1 MNQIQPM
8 SHAFPIPMDEE
19 GRIEALR
26 QLEILDSPTHIRFD
40 RITRLAASLLGTPM
54 CAISLVDSNRQ
65 FFLSHH
71 GFDVSETPRDQAFCN
86 YVITDQEPLIVTD
99 ASFDDRF
106 KHNPLVTGDFHLRF
120 YAGVP
125 ITNADGHS
133 VGSLCVLDREARDK
147 GLNDAQITVLQDLA
161 SVVMNEMTARLEN
174 RQLVLEVERA
184 ELLTTALEK
193 EKQRAVEASQH
204 KSEFLANMS
213 HEIRTPLN
221 GVIGLAEILSET
233 ALDHEQRDYLDTLL
247 ASAESLLGILN
258 DVLDMSKIE
267 AGQMNYEELEFD
279 LAKEVEKVAT
289 ILANKATN
297 TAVDVMLEIADD
309 FPSQCLGDPTRIGQ
323 ILFNLAGNSLKF
335 TEQGVVVIR
344 LDAPR
349 RDRIRLQVEDTG
361 IGMSD
366 EEVGRIFD
374 KFTQADSS
382 ITRRFGGTGLGMA
395 IVSQLV
401 EAFEGSIDV
410 ASSPGRGTIVTVEL
424 SLQFINDTPR
434 RLCRLPASL
443 KDCRVL
449 VIDDLELN
457 RTIIERMLSRA
468 GAIVEV
474 VADGYTALS
483 QLDNAWLSAKRFDVI
498 LCDDLMPGMTGA
510 SFVRQFKK
518 QAMPIPVIVLTSAGL
533 TADLKEVGP
542 DRVLS
547 KPARAHQVIPA
558 IAEVVEQC
566 RERHPTTTLVAPSKT
581 MKKPATDELPLGGL
595 SILVAED
602 HRTNQLVI
610 EKMLHALGARSV
622 IVSNGKKACEK
633 VVGSQAFDLVLMDI
647 QMPVMDGIEACQ
659 ILRTEKSGR
668 DLPIIALTANALEG
682 DRERYLYAGFT
693 GYCPKPIRR
702 SMLVSVIQDSLG
714 LALES

>member
-1 MNQIQPM
+1 MNQIQPI

-40 RITRLAASLLGTPM
+40 RITRLAASLLDTPM

-71 GFDVSETPRDQAFCN
+71 GFDVSETPREQAFCN
-86 YVITDQEPLIVTD
+86 YVITDQQPLIVSD
-99 ASFDDRF
+99 ASFDTRF
-106 KHNPLVTGDFHLRF
+106 KNNPLVTGDFHLRF

-133 VGSLCVLDREARDK
+133 VGSLCVLDSKVRDG
-147 GLNDAQITVLQDLA
+147 GLNDAQINVLQDLA

-174 RQLVLEVERA
+174 QQLVLEVERA
-184 ELLTTALEK
+184 ELLTAALEK
-193 EKQRAVEASQH
+193 EKQRAVEASQY

-297 TAVDVMLEIADD
+297 TAVDVMLEISDD

-344 LDAPR
+344 VDAPR
-349 RDRIRLQVEDTG
+349 RDRVRLQVEDTG
-361 IGMSD
+361 IGMSN
-366 EEVGRIFD
+366 EEVARIFD

-410 ASSPGRGTIVTVEL
+410 ISTPGQGTVVTVEL
-424 SLQFINDTPR
+424 SLQFIDDTPR

-443 KDCRVL
+443 EGCRVL

-457 RTIIERMLSRA
+457 RTIVERMLSRA
-468 GAIVEV
+468 GAMVEV

-483 QLDNAWLSAKRFDVI
+483 KLDNAWLSAKRFDVI

-558 IAEVVEQC
+558 IAEVVEQF
-566 RERHPTTTLVAPSKT
+566 RERYPSTTLVAPSKT
-581 MKKPATDELPLGGL
+581 MKKPVTDELPLGGL

-633 VVGSQAFDLVLMDI
+633 VMGSEVFDLVLMDI

-659 ILRTEKSGR
+659 ILRAEETGR

-682 DRERYLYAGFT
+682 DRERYLHAGFT

-702 SMLVSVIQDSLG
+702 SMLVSVIQESLG

>member
-8 SHAFPIPMDEE
+8 GQAFPLPADEMS
-19 GRIEALR
+19 RIEALR

-54 CAISLVDSNRQ
+54 CAISLVDSSRQ

-106 KHNPLVTGDFHLRF
+106 KHNPLVTGEFHLRF

-125 ITNADGHS
+125 ITNAEGHA
-133 VGSLCVLDREARDK
+133 VGSLCVLDKSARDQ
-147 GLNDAQITVLQDLA
+147 GLDDAQIMVLKDLA
-161 SVVMNEMTARLEN
+161 AVVMNEMTARLEN
-174 RQLVLEVERA
+174 RQLIAEIERA
-184 ELLTTALEK
+184 EVLANALEQ
-193 EKQRAVEASQH
+193 EKQHAVEASQH

-233 ALDHEQRDYLDTLL
+233 ALDHEQREYLDTLL

-309 FPSQCLGDPTRIGQ
+309 FPRQCLGDPTRIGQ

-344 LDAPR
+344 LDAPSH
-349 RDRIRLQVEDTG
+349 DRVRLQVEDTG
-361 IGMSD
+361 IGMSP
-366 EEVGRIFD
+366 EEVACIFD
-374 KFTQADSS
+374 KFAQADSS

-401 EAFEGSIDV
+401 DAFEGSIDV
-410 ASSPGRGTIVTVEL
+410 VSRPGEGTVVTVEL
-424 SLQFINDTPR
+424 SLQFVDDTPR
-434 RLCRLPASL
+434 RACRLPASL
-443 KDCRVL
+443 EGCRVL
-449 VIDDLELN
+449 VIDDLALN
-457 RTIIERMLSRA
+457 RTILEKMLTRA
-468 GAIVEV
+468 GATVEV
-474 VADGYTALS
+474 VEDGYTALS
-483 QLDNAWLSAKRFDVI
+483 QLDAAWLSARRFDVI
-498 LCDDLMPGMTGA
+498 LCDDLMPGMTGV
-510 SFVRQFKK
+510 SFIRQFKK
-518 QAMPIPVIVLTSAGL
+518 QAMPIPIIVLTSAGL
-533 TADLKEVGP
+533 TADLKQVGP

-558 IAEVVEQC
+558 VAEVVEQF
-566 RERHPTTTLVAPSKT
+566 RQRYPTTTFVSPPT
-581 MKKPATDELPLGGL
+581 NTEKPATDHLPLGGL

-610 EKMLHALGARSV
+610 EKMLHALGARSI
-622 IVSNGKKACEK
+622 IVSNGKKACETLARSPD
-633 VVGSQAFDLVLMDI
+633 VDLVLMDI

-659 ILRTEKSGR
+659 RLRAEETSQH
-668 DLPIIALTANALEG
+668 LPIIALTANALEG
-682 DRERYLYAGFT
+682 DRERYLHAGFT

-702 SMLVSVIQDSLG
+702 PMLVSVIQQSLG
-714 LALES
+714 LAIES